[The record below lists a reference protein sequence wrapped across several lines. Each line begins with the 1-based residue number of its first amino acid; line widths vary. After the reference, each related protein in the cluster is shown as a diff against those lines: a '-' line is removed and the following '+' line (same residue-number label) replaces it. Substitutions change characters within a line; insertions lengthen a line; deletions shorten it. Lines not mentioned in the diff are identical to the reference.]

1 MVVSGIRMAGPLA
14 GAHLTGVRVD
24 VPALIALAE
33 FPDTT
38 PRAIAGVL
46 ARLINTGELP
56 QGARLPTVR
65 ELASELAVSPATV
78 SQAWQALSRAGLIES
93 RGRARSGA
101 ARPAAAHPC

>member
-1 MVVSGIRMAGPLA
+1 MVVSGIHMAGPLT
-14 GAHLTGVRVD
+14 GAQLTGVRVD
-24 VPALIALAE
+24 VPALVALAE

-65 ELASELAVSPATV
+65 DRAT
-78 SQAWQALSRAGLIES
+78 R
-93 RGRARSGA
+93 
-101 ARPAAAHPC
+101 